1 MFNIAKQKNRPMIL
15 IGGWQMTLEKRNWK
29 RRRKKLLN
37 TYRTISKSISPIS
50 LYIRLSVARRS
61 ESKVEELEQEEQNY
75 RSFMWNRLQIK
86 FFFLLRLVKNVGT
99 P

>member
-15 IGGWQMTLEKRNWK
+15 IGGWQRALEKRK
-29 RRRKKLLN
+29 LRRRRKKLPLN

-61 ESKVEELEQEEQNY
+61 ESKVEEWEQEEQN
-75 RSFMWNRLQIK
+75 
-86 FFFLLRLVKNVGT
+86 
-99 P
+99 